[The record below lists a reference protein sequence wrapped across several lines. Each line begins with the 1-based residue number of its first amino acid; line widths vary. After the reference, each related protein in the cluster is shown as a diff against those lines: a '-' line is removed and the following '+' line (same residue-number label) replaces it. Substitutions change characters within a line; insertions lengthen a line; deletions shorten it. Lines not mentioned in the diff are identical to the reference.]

1 MSSATDQPTR
11 IPYAQLCAAVQS
23 ALQAHGVSPEIASI
37 EARIMAEADLHG
49 TPSHG
54 VKMLPALLRGFDTG
68 RSKAQP
74 ALKFTR
80 EFGAIC
86 VLDGDNGPGRYVAA
100 TAMQAAV
107 DRARQFGVGVCLA
120 THTTHWG
127 RAHAYAL
134 RAAQAGCIGLCSTN
148 AIQTMAA
155 WGATRPVIGN
165 NPLAIG
171 VPRAAGK
178 HPVVLDIAMSQA
190 AVGKVTTWLR
200 EGKELPAGWGVDAN
214 GKPTTDAKAILGG
227 AVSPM
232 GGHKGA
238 GLALMLEFMT
248 AALGS
253 GLFCRDITAPGGA
266 VETEASK
273 LFIALDVAAF
283 RDDGIAGFDTQ
294 VDDYLDY
301 LRQEASTREAFL
313 FPGERGWTEAEIN
326 LREGVPLHAEI
337 VAQLEQA
344 GVVLG

>member
-1 MSSATDQPTR
+1 MSVTADLPVR
-11 IPYAQLCAAVQS
+11 VPYDRLCSAVQA
-23 ALQAHGVSPEIASI
+23 ALVAHGVSPEVAQV
-37 EARIMAEADLHG
+37 EACIMAEADLHG

-54 VKMLPALLRGFDTG
+54 IRMLPALLSGLATG
-68 RSKAQP
+68 RAKARP
-74 ALKFTR
+74 DLKFTR

-86 VLDGDNGPGRYVAA
+86 VLDGDNGPGRHVAA

-107 DRARQFGVGVCLA
+107 DRARKFGVGVCLA

-148 AIQTMAA
+148 AVQTMAA
-155 WGATRPVIGN
+155 WGATKAVIGN

-171 VPRAAGK
+171 VPRAPGK
-178 HPVVLDIAMSQA
+178 NPVVLDIAMSQA
-190 AVGKVTTWLR
+190 AVGKVATWLR
-200 EGKELPAGWGVDAN
+200 EGKALPEGWGVDAD

-253 GLFCRDITAPGGA
+253 GLFCRDITAPAGA

-283 RDDGIAGFDTQ
+283 GNDGFHAQ
-294 VDDYLDY
+294 VEDYLDY
-301 LRQEASTREAFL
+301 LRREAGTREAFL
-313 FPGERGWTEAEIN
+313 FPGERGWTECAAN
-326 LREGVPLHAEI
+326 LRDGVPLHAEI
-337 VAQLEQA
+337 VSQLEKA